1 MGRET
6 FGTVPENA
14 FRVPI
19 IREKSANAS
28 RGNTEQMRGPDLYQ
42 GLVELGRSI
51 HSAGAPV
58 VERVLQRLSRERQ
71 REIVAV
77 GETDPGKLDMAAI
90 EHLESGVDQA
100 LEGHEAMRVDEA
112 ALDGRTVGRGV
123 IIAELENAA
132 ND

>member
-19 IREKSANAS
+19 IREESANSS
-28 RGNTEQMRGPDLYQ
+28 RGNTEQMRGPDLYR
-42 GLVELGRSI
+42 GLTELGQSI

-58 VERVLQRLSRERQ
+58 VERVLQILGRERQ
-71 REIVAV
+71 REIVGV
-77 GETDPGKLDMAAI
+77 GETDPGKLDMTAI
-90 EHLESGVDQA
+90 EHLESGVNQA

-112 ALDGRTVGRGV
+112 ALDGRVTGRDA